1 MLKKRGSYEV
11 SNCTIE
17 IDRYKELRQ
26 YVTKKH
32 TYQIVKCTSKIDE
45 SDEYLQYS
53 KNCGQWQKTIT
64 RGNNGRMKLTL

>member
-17 IDRYKELRQ
+17 IDQYKELRQ

-53 KNCGQWQKTIT
+53 DIAV
-64 RGNNGRMKLTL
+64 NGRKQSQGETMGV